1 MRVTSATREALR
13 GHGVKR
19 RRAPADVV
27 AVDAVSDRRKL
38 ALAGLV
44 MLAARLGI
52 VLATPDVDT
61 DAYGHFAVGRA
72 LLADPTNL
80 GVHWVWLPG
89 YHYAVWVLLHLG
101 VGFTALRAVNA
112 LAQAGAPFVLH
123 DLVARRGGEEAP
135 RAQAAALLAALCW
148 TLAPLANRL
157 ATSAQA
163 ETSFTLLVLAGAWA
177 VERRRAV
184 LAGSLLAAACLV
196 RYEAWGAIPA
206 LALGWALRRR
216 QPGAV
221 SFLIPAAAVA
231 GWILLRRHADGE
243 WLAFLRTT
251 QAFASGVRAAQGL
264 PALLPLVLP
273 AIILGPAL
281 LLVPLGLR
289 RSLRV
294 GWLVPGGLLAFLLIS
309 YAGRGALGLERYFT
323 ALVPFACVA
332 IADGALRMP
341 EILRGVSARSAG
353 RAALVTLA
361 LTTAAHLGW
370 MVQRAR
376 SREAELRGYE
386 AAASGRPA
394 PP

>member
-1 MRVTSATREALR
+1 MVSVTS
-13 GHGVKR
+13 
-19 RRAPADVV
+19 
-27 AVDAVSDRRKL
+27 VSDRRKL
-38 ALAGLV
+38 ALVGLA
-44 MLAARLGI
+44 MLAVRLGI
-52 VLATPDVDT
+52 VVATPDVDT
-61 DAYGHFAVGRA
+61 DAYGHFAIGRA

-89 YHYAVWVLLHLG
+89 YHYAVWALLHLG

-112 LAQAGAPFVLH
+112 LVQAGAPFVLY
-123 DLVARRGGEEAP
+123 DLVARRGGEDEARS
-135 RAQAAALLAALCW
+135 RAVARFAALAW
-148 TLAPLANRL
+148 TLAPLGNRL

-163 ETSFTLLVLAGAWA
+163 ETMFTLLVLASAWA

-216 QPGAV
+216 GSPIVTGGA
-221 SFLIPAAAVA
+221 SFLIPAAVVA
-231 GWILLRRHADGE
+231 CWILLRRHADGE

-264 PALLPLVLP
+264 PALLLLALP
-273 AIILGPAL
+273 AIILGPPVA
-281 LLVPLGLR
+281 LVPLGVG
-289 RSLRV
+289 RSIRV
-294 GWLVPGGLLAFLLIS
+294 GWLVPGGLLAFLLVS

-332 IADGALRMP
+332 VADGALRVP
-341 EILRGVSARSAG
+341 EILRRVSARSAA

-361 LTTAAHLGW
+361 LTTAGHLAW

-376 SREAELRGYE
+376 SREGELRGYE
-386 AAASGRPA
+386 AVASGHRAA
-394 PP
+394 P